1 MIMGEGFLLFIK
13 KNIFIILG
21 VLSLILGFIG
31 AFLPIL
37 PTTPFA
43 ILAAYL
49 FSKSS
54 PKLHRWV
61 LDLKYIGPLVRDWEE
76 NKVIR
81 PKAKLMCTILIVAI
95 ISNSIIF
102 GGMHWGLK
110 LMLGFIGAAV
120 LTFVLT
126 RSSVPKKNNLP

>member
-1 MIMGEGFLLFIK
+1 MDEGFLHFIK
-13 KNIFIILG
+13 KNALIILG
-21 VLSLILGFIG
+21 FISLLLGIIG
-31 AFLPIL
+31 AFLPVL

-54 PKLHRWV
+54 PKLHRWI
-61 LDLKYIGPLVRDWEE
+61 LGLKYIGPLVADWES

-81 PKAKLMCTILIVAI
+81 PKAKIMCTLLITLVI
-95 ISNSIIF
+95 GSSIIF

-110 LMLGFIGAAV
+110 VMLAVIGLCV
-120 LTFVLT
+120 LSFVLT
-126 RSSVPKKNNLP
+126 RASKVIDI